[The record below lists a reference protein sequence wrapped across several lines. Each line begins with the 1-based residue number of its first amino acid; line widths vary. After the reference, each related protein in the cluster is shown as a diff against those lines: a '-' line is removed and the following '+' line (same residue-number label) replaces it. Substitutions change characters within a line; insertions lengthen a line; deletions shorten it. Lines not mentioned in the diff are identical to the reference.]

1 MKVPH
6 RGLSEMVKV
15 LGIECTAHT
24 YGVGIVTDRGEILAN
39 VNDTY
44 VPLKGGIHPRDSAQH
59 HSLVAVKVL
68 KQALAEAKSSLEDI
82 DAIAASFGP
91 GFGPCLRTGCTVA
104 RVLALSLG
112 KPLIRVNH
120 CIAHVEIGRLLTGA
134 RDPLTVYVSGGNTMI
149 TAYAEGRYRVF
160 GETLDI
166 ALGNFLD
173 VLARELGLPH
183 PGGPI
188 IEKLAEKGKHL
199 LPLPYVVKGQ
209 DVSYSG
215 LLTAAKRRF
224 KERGSIEDVC
234 YSSQEVAFDMLVEVA
249 ERALAHTEKKEL
261 LLTGGVAANK
271 RLQEKLSIIA
281 KEHDALFLVV
291 PKQYAGDNG
300 AMIAWTG
307 ALAHK
312 FCMSD
317 NIEESFVQP
326 RWRIDEVE
334 VPWRKV

>member
-1 MKVPH
+1 
-6 RGLSEMVKV
+6 MVKAPLV

-24 YGVGIVTDRGEILAN
+24 YGVGIVSGEGNILAN

-44 VPLKGGIHPRDSAQH
+44 VPSKGGIHPRESAQH
-59 HSLVAVKVL
+59 HSSVALRVL
-68 KQALAEAKSSLEDI
+68 KQALTEARVSLRDI

-104 RVLALSLG
+104 RALALSLS

-160 GETLDI
+160 GETIDI

-188 IEKLAEKGKHL
+188 VEELARKGKRL

-224 KERGSIEDVC
+224 KEGASIEDVC
-234 YSSQEVAFDMLVEVA
+234 YSSQEVAFDMLVEVT

-271 RLQEKLSIIA
+271 CLQEKLSTMA
-281 KEHDALFLVV
+281 KEHDAIFLVV
-291 PKQYAGDNG
+291 PRQYAGDNG
-300 AMIAWTG
+300 AMIAWAG

-312 FCMSD
+312 FGAS
-317 NIEESFVQP
+317 NKIEESFVQP

-334 VPWRKV
+334 VPWRAG